1 MLFGQPYGEAG
12 GGGGIWRVK
21 YLASVITKGVPGMT
35 CGGRSTTC
43 GLLLLVSLII
53 WASYMLY
60 RVTVSARTVAGL
72 LLWLAQW
79 SGTLSRTISGIQ
91 MYCSQLQALVENVLF
106 SLYQCN

>member
-1 MLFGQPYGEAG
+1 
-12 GGGGIWRVK
+12 
-21 YLASVITKGVPGMT
+21 MT

-91 MYCSQLQALVENVLF
+91 MYYSQLQALVENVLF